1 MEVTIS
7 WKSIPEKQRIIADN
21 GNYDCDLQSCRME
34 YGKHYVAYVQGKVTA
49 GNSYTGRIGTDGVQK
64 SWKNT
69 GKNSFRATAQAAE
82 TWDLITIPETVRVLL
97 TQDHGQKVF
106 RERCL
111 ECMYWEVPH
120 GKHLLPVWRRMCCSW
135 KQHADCGTWMAQN
148 GVDEAACGS
157 DQMAVQVEVM
167 TDAGWKQFRGA
178 YAGKLHIYRKA
189 DGNTYWIVNELG
201 NGRHISAVWCLGRCH
216 ASFAPEALKA
226 QAVCART
233 YAALQVLGTAYEMYH
248 ADVDDTTDCQVYL
261 PENAN
266 AAATEAVYAT
276 AGQILTWQGMI
287 ASIYYF
293 STSCGYT
300 TGLEVWQQEALPY
313 LGVHSLV
320 QNEGMGSSAD
330 IFLRDGQVTAYDS
343 ESRFFRWR
351 AVLQLAGNEQKLRH
365 ALQTAAS
372 HRDGKVVLTDG
383 AGVQTENLTS
393 FGIASGSWH

>member
-1 MEVTIS
+1 MNL
-7 WKSIPEKQRIIADN
+7 D
-21 GNYDCDLQSCRME
+21 
-34 YGKHYVAYVQGKVTA
+34 
-49 GNSYTGRIGTDGVQK
+49 GRL
-64 SWKNT
+64 S
-69 GKNSFRATAQAAE
+69 
-82 TWDLITIPETVRVLL
+82 L
-97 TQDHGQKVF
+97 
-106 RERCL
+106 RCGA
-111 ECMYWEVPH
+111 WEMP
-120 GKHLLPVWRRMCCSW
+120 
-135 KQHADCGTWMAQN
+135 
-148 GVDEAACGS
+148 
-157 DQMAVQVEVM
+157 
-167 TDAGWKQFRGA
+167 
-178 YAGKLHIYRKA
+178 
-189 DGNTYWIVNELG
+189 
-201 NGRHISAVWCLGRCH
+201 

-266 AAATEAVYAT
+266 VAATEAVYAT

-343 ESRFFRWR
+343 ESRLFS
-351 AVLQLAGNEQKLRH
+351 LAGCVANSRK
-365 ALQTAAS
+365 
-372 HRDGKVVLTDG
+372 
-383 AGVQTENLTS
+383 
-393 FGIASGSWH
+393 